1 MATPKHM
8 ISHLDW
14 SVQTSL
20 DLSHSFPV
28 SASQDYNDV
37 PATVHQPS
45 LDRLLA
51 SGVDQLLATHVA
63 QLFVCLGAL
72 KWEICTYNYREIWRI
87 SEAMEVMEVFWENPQ
102 MDDFQLPCLNTG
114 GYLHM
119 LLRNISHLTF
129 IFSRALRDSLWE
141 ELQTCVLFH
150 PCDGQVRSR
159 RIPLLDRWLWEKM
172 LGTLPILHHFSR
184 IELGT

>member
-72 KWEICTYNYREIWRI
+72 KWEIWRNL
-87 SEAMEVMEVFWENPQ
+87 EN
-102 MDDFQLPCLNTG
+102 LRSHG
-114 GYLHM
+114 GYGGFLGKSTNGWFPIAMFEYWRLFAHVIAEYFP
-119 LLRNISHLTF
+119 LDFH
-129 IFSRALRDSLWE
+129 IFE
-141 ELQTCVLFH
+141 GIT
-150 PCDGQVRSR
+150 G
-159 RIPLLDRWLWEKM
+159 
-172 LGTLPILHHFSR
+172 
-184 IELGT
+184 